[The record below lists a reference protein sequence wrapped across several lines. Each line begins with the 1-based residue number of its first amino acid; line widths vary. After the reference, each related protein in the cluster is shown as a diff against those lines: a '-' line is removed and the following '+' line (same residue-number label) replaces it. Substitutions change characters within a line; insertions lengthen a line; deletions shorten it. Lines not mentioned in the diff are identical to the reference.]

1 MAENFLNLKN
11 ENDIKVQESP
21 RVPNKMNPKRPM
33 PQRSIIVKIAKVKDK
48 GRILNTASVLKRFI
62 PTSKLE
68 NKLVGIRADA

>member
-21 RVPNKMNPKRPM
+21 RVPKKINPKRPT

-48 GRILNTASVLKRFI
+48 ERILNTARERHCHI
-62 PTSKLE
+62 QE
-68 NKLVGIRADA
+68 N

>member
-48 GRILNTASVLKRFI
+48 GRILNTARERQSHTRELNMAI
-62 PTSKLE
+62 S
-68 NKLVGIRADA
+68 